1 MTGILIT
8 GHGRFASG
16 IVSALELIAGK
27 QENVV
32 VVDFIENQSTE
43 ILKKNIEKSLNLL
56 GDEIIVFCDLAGGS
70 PFKTSVLLSRTIS
83 NKKVEVV
90 AGVNLGMLLEI
101 VLLRGDTCAEKLAEM
116 ALNSGGNA
124 LKRFK
129 LKDKEEV
136 EDFDGI

>member
-43 ILKKNIEKSLNLL
+43 ILKKNIERSLNLL

>member
-43 ILKKNIEKSLNLL
+43 ILKKNIERSLNLL

-101 VLLRGDTCAEKLAEM
+101 VLLRGGTCAEKLAEM

>member
-43 ILKKNIEKSLNLL
+43 ILKENIEKSLNLL

-70 PFKTSVLLSRTIS
+70 PFKTSVLLSRTTS
-83 NKKVEVV
+83 NKKIEVV

>member
-1 MTGILIT
+1 MTGILVT

-32 VVDFIENQSTE
+32 VIDFIENQSTE
-43 ILKKNIEKSLNLL
+43 ILKENIERSLNLL

-70 PFKTSVLLSRTIS
+70 PFKTSVILSRTIS
-83 NKKVEVV
+83 NKKIEVV